1 MNYLNLIRW
10 KNLLMLVLVQVLV
23 KYALFEPFLKT
34 SNLSVTFN
42 WFGFTLLVIST
53 VCLAAAGY
61 IINDIHDVEA
71 DLVNKPEKVLIGKS
85 ISENIAYNLF
95 IALNIV
101 GVGIGF
107 YLSILIGKSFYFVLF
122 IIISAL
128 LYLYATHLK
137 ELTLIG
143 NIVVSLLVAFSIL
156 IVGLFDLTPV
166 ITAENQQ
173 TQLTFFSIVLDY
185 AIFAFMVN
193 LLREIAKD
201 IEDVDGDYKA
211 GRKTLAVTLGRERA
225 KNILLILISVAIT
238 AIVYYL
244 LKNLYKQQIAIGY
257 FLIFIIGPLLYL
269 SIKTYSAKQKK
280 DFSFIS
286 KALKLVMLFGM
297 FSLLIYQYI
306 LL

>member
-10 KNLLMLVLVQVLV
+10 KNLLMIAFVQILV
-23 KYALFEPFLKT
+23 KYALFEPFLKST
-34 SNLSVTFN
+34 NLSVTFN

-53 VCLAAAGY
+53 LCLAAAGY
-61 IINDIHDVEA
+61 IINDIHDVET
-71 DLVNKPEKVLIGKS
+71 DLVNKPEKVIVGNK
-85 ISENIAYNLF
+85 ISENSAYYLF
-95 IALNIV
+95 IGLNII

-107 YLSILIGKSFYFVLF
+107 YLSILIGKSFFFVLF

-137 ELTLIG
+137 EITLIG
-143 NIVVSLLVAFSIL
+143 NIVVSIIVGFSIL

-166 ITAENQQ
+166 ITPENQQ

-185 AIFAFMVN
+185 AIFAFVIN
-193 LLREIAKD
+193 LIREIAKD

-211 GRKTLAVTLGRERA
+211 GRKTLAVTIGRERA
-225 KNILLILISVAIT
+225 KNILLVLMGVAII

-244 LKNLYKQQIAIGY
+244 LKNLYKQQIAIAY
-257 FLIFIIGPLLYL
+257 FLVLIIGPLIFL

-280 DFSFIS
+280 DFRFIS
-286 KALKLVMLFGM
+286 RALKLVMLFGM